1 MEKWQVRIM
10 VNIRQAAGI
19 VSGLIVTWVTML
31 VVFAGS
37 GLVVNI
43 LGIAGIIIALIFFV
57 VPSYGW
63 NGLREFAGSLTRWKV
78 GIRWYLI
85 AVLVPVSVEMTAI
98 AVFLSYNNVTLPLNP
113 VYWNLSYA
121 SGMVLKVL
129 YLTILAV
136 IFAGFLLRRGSKNRS
151 LLASGAIFCM
161 ALLASMALI
170 ILAALFSMGNNLW
183 LFAGLI
189 PAAFIAVWIY
199 ERAGK
204 SLLLAA
210 LFLASFLAFELIS
223 PANWLLTGGFP
234 EAMAIGTILYF
245 LIAMLLIVADRKFF
259 FATPAGEGEKA
270 GQPGKGKRRIS
281 LPVAIIVV
289 AAVVAIISIAY
300 IASVN
305 SGMSYPQPA
314 GQYRVGK
321 IAYDW
326 VDQSRPEIAT
336 GNTTNRELMVYAWYP
351 ADVSANTAEAP
362 VMDAETAAAVRPGDA
377 FSLGFLKDLSDHTY
391 RDVPLSAD
399 QSQYPV
405 LIMSHGDTSSPL
417 LMAVTAADLA
427 SHGYIVVGISH
438 TYNARGTVFPDGRV
452 ITRDYNYSLIGDD
465 YLNFSLSYYENA
477 KQWAGHNADV
487 ERREADDVSF
497 VLDRLEQLNQTDSPF
512 EGKIDMSRI
521 GTFGHSLG
529 GATAITIAETDD
541 RIKAAADLD
550 GALYHDTNITK
561 PTMLLE
567 RGSRIGYNRSYD
579 AVNQRLLT
587 PGQFEEM
594 KAIWDDSEYRVLTSP
609 STAYYVGINGT
620 EHNNFKD
627 YGALNFPLDI
637 GRIDGW
643 YATRIIDSYLLAFFD
658 KCLNGADSPLLDGQS
673 VYPEVV
679 FKKYNN
685 GVAVT

>member
-1 MEKWQVRIM
+1 MKDFRPIARLVL
-10 VNIRQAAGI
+10 
-19 VSGLIVTWVTML
+19 GLIVAWVTM
-31 VVFAGS
+31 VIVFVGNS
-37 GLVVNI
+37 LLINVI
-43 LGIAGIIIALIFFV
+43 GIAGITIMLLTLFM
-57 VPSYGW
+57 PS
-63 NGLREFAGSLTRWKV
+63 NGRKELKDFIGRLTRWNV
-78 GIRWYLI
+78 GIKWYLM
-85 AVLVPVSVEMTAI
+85 AVLVPLSVEMAAI
-98 AVFLSYNNVTLPLNP
+98 AVFLSQNNVTLPLNP
-113 VYWNLSYA
+113 GYWNLSYA
-121 SGMVLKVL
+121 FGMVQKVV
-129 YLTILAV
+129 YIAILAV
-136 IFAGFLLRRGSKNRS
+136 IFAGFMLQHGSRSRSVFVSGIIFCLS
-151 LLASGAIFCM
+151 LLTG
-161 ALLASMALI
+161 LALI
-170 ILAALFSMGNNLW
+170 ILAALLSMGNNLW

-189 PAAFIAVWIY
+189 PAAFIAAWIY

-210 LFLASFLAFELIS
+210 IFLSSFLAFELIS

-234 EAMAIGTILYF
+234 GAMAIGAVLYF
-245 LIAMLLIVADRKFF
+245 LVAILLIAADRRFF
-259 FATPAGEGEKA
+259 FSTPAAGGEKA
-270 GQPGKGKRRIS
+270 APHVSGKSAIR

-305 SGMSYPQPA
+305 SGMSYPQPT
-314 GQYRVGK
+314 GQYKVGK

-336 GNTTNRELMVYAWYP
+336 GNATNRELMVYVWYP
-351 ADVSANTAEAP
+351 ADVSANTAESP
-362 VMDAETAAAVRPGDA
+362 VMDEKTAGAIRPGDA

-391 RDVPLSAD
+391 KDAPLSAN

-417 LMAVTAADLA
+417 LMTVTATDLA
-427 SHGYIVVGISH
+427 SYGYIVAGISY
-438 TYNARGTVFPDGRV
+438 TYNSRGTVFPDERV
-452 ITRDYNYSLIGDD
+452 VGRDYNYSLIGDD
-465 YLNFSLSYYENA
+465 YFNFSLSYYENA
-477 KQWAGHNADV
+477 KQWAGHNAEV

-497 VLDRLEQLNQTDSPF
+497 VLDRLEEINGTDALF
-512 EGKIDMSRI
+512 QGKMDMNRI
-521 GTFGHSLG
+521 GTYGHSLG
-529 GATAITIAETDD
+529 GAASITSAERDD
-541 RIKAAADLD
+541 RIKATADMD

-609 STAYYVGINGT
+609 PTAYYVGINST

-627 YGALNFPLDI
+627 YGALNLPLDI
-637 GRIDGW
+637 GRIDGR
-643 YATRIIDSYLLAFFD
+643 YATRITDSYLLAFFD
-658 KCLNGADSPLLDGQS
+658 KYLNGADSPLLDGQS

-679 FKKYNN
+679 FKKYND
-685 GVAVT
+685 GMAMT